1 MTKGHVKAL
10 ATSHKASRVLQSI
23 LKWGT
28 PAQRASLV
36 AEAAPELPA
45 LAKDAYG
52 THLVRKLLDT
62 AGKPEL
68 ALLAKALKAR

>member
-1 MTKGHVKAL
+1 
-10 ATSHKASRVLQSI
+10 VLQSV

-28 PAQRASLV
+28 PEQRASLV

-52 THLVRKLLDT
+52 THLVRKMLDT

-68 ALLAKALKAR
+68 ALLAKALKARTNMRLRVASHAHAVFG